1 MKPSLK
7 KVITDYFKMIAPKN
21 NEGVIVTYLEFLNK
35 WEIVLVCPADIFD
48 EMRFNDQRKRSLIQ
62 IERRL
67 KIQMKDMFPY
77 NFDVIIIRDERSN

>member
-1 MKPSLK
+1 MKPSIK
-7 KVITDYFKMIAPKN
+7 KVITNYFKLIAPN
-21 NEGVIVTYLEFLNK
+21 QNEGVIVTYLEFFNK

-48 EMRFNDQRKRSLIQ
+48 GMRFNDQRKRSLKQ

-77 NFDVIIIRDERSN
+77 NFDVIIIRDERPI